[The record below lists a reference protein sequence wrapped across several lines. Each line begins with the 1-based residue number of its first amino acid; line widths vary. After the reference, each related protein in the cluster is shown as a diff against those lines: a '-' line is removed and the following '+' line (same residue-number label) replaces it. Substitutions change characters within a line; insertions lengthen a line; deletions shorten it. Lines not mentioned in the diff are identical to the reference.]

1 MNISLIIVNYNG
13 EKFLPLYLPDIAKF
27 CSESGISLLVSDDQ
41 STDRSIEIL
50 KAGQIKFTI
59 NQSVQH
65 GFAANVNN
73 GIKFAKAQEKFDYFI
88 IANNDVQISSYLFPE
103 LKKVIKEISIR
114 DSKIGLIGFNE
125 MFYNTQKDYLA
136 FDYTTYSPNQFTKTN
151 SLPGCFFIISKHL
164 LEEIG
169 YMDEEYFMYGEDNDY
184 FLRTLNA
191 GFSIYNT
198 NLPVMHYSE
207 GSSKSN
213 KLTSWYVYRNAFLF
227 AQKNLG
233 IVGFTKIFLS
243 FLNQI
248 YNPFY
253 LSKSPSNLRVTRNG
267 IFYNSYLLVKS
278 IAWNLRYFLKKRFL
292 S

>member
-1 MNISLIIVNYNG
+1 LNISLIIVNYNG
-13 EKFLPLYLPDIAKF
+13 EKFLPVYLPDIAKY
-27 CSESGISLLVSDDQ
+27 CNESGISLLVTDDQ
-41 STDRSIEIL
+41 STDGSIEFL
-50 KAGQIKFTI
+50 KAAQIKFTI
-59 NQSVQH
+59 NQSVHH
-65 GFAANVNN
+65 GFASNVNN
-73 GIKFAKAQEKFDYFI
+73 GIKFAKAQDKFDYFI
-88 IANNDVQISSYLFPE
+88 IANNDVQISSYLLPE
-103 LKKVIKEISIR
+103 LKKVINEISIS

-125 MFYNTQKDYLA
+125 MFYNNQKDYLA
-136 FDYTTYSPNQFTKTN
+136 FDYTTYSPKKFTKTY

-184 FLRTLNA
+184 FVRTLKA
-191 GFSIYNT
+191 DFSIYNT

-207 GSSKSN
+207 GSSTNN

-243 FLNQI
+243 FFNQI

-253 LSKSPSNLRVTRNG
+253 VSQNNSNLRVTRNG
-267 IFYNSYLLVKS
+267 IFYNSYLLIKS
-278 IAWNLRYFLKKRFL
+278 MAWNFRYFLKKRFL